1 MVAETLDNVSFN
13 LDSLENAALE
23 ICKTKGMLG
32 MLLASVSTDIQ
43 QSYFHTAHIAYFQLL
58 RESGFDDELVWLQ
71 QVLDTK

>member
-1 MVAETLDNVSFN
+1 MVVDTLDDVSFN
-13 LDSLENAALE
+13 LDSIENAALE

-32 MLLASVSTDIQ
+32 MLLASVSTEIQ
-43 QSYFHTAHIAYFQLL
+43 QSYFQLL

>member
-32 MLLASVSTDIQ
+32 MLLASVSADIQ
-43 QSYFHTAHIAYFQLL
+43 QSYFQLL

>member
-1 MVAETLDNVSFN
+1 MVAETLDTVSFN

-43 QSYFHTAHIAYFQLL
+43 KSYFQLL

>member
-1 MVAETLDNVSFN
+1 
-13 LDSLENAALE
+13 
-23 ICKTKGMLG
+23 

-43 QSYFHTAHIAYFQLL
+43 QSYFQLL

>member
-1 MVAETLDNVSFN
+1 MIADTLNDVSFN

-32 MLLASVSTDIQ
+32 MLLASVSTEIQ
-43 QSYFHTAHIAYFQLL
+43 ESYFQLL

-71 QVLDTK
+71 QVLETK

>member
-1 MVAETLDNVSFN
+1 MVAETLDDVSFN

-32 MLLASVSTDIQ
+32 MLLASVSTEIQ
-43 QSYFHTAHIAYFQLL
+43 QSYFQLL